1 MGKLTRGGVAGQGR
15 TWGHSLDVQKQIPSN
30 PAHGCMLPTADASL
44 VLRSDGPHPGRILFC
59 NVHDSYNGDIVT
71 WSDDGGRS
79 YRYSGELHVPG
90 LDECSLAQLRNGSI
104 LLISRSCNVTGGF
117 SHANCET
124 VKDDF
129 SDARGSSTGAGFHH
143 FAYSISNDG
152 GEHWSPL
159 GRLAQTLTPV
169 KE

>member
-1 MGKLTRGGVAGQGR
+1 MGKRTRGGVAGQGR

-44 VLRSDGPHPGRILFC
+44 ILRPDGPHPGRILFC